1 MQNRPRS
8 RTQNKTSMFGRRRSF
23 SAAGGYKQG
32 SSIRHSN
39 TGPDPLTHSQEK
51 RNVKEEYV
59 IFNPSTSMLSLT
71 EKKSIHQ
78 RQSTINGRPNV
89 LLLQEMEKIQN

>member
-8 RTQNKTSMFGRRRSF
+8 RTQNKPSILGRRRSF
-23 SAAGGYKQG
+23 SKQVAKQV
-32 SSIRHSN
+32 SN
-39 TGPDPLTHSQEK
+39 VPY
-51 RNVKEEYV
+51 NKEEYV
-59 IFNPSTSMLSLT
+59 MFNPATSVLSLT